1 MCEKCK
7 DKGFTEEN
15 HGLLMIFC
23 DCEIGKELLAK
34 QRETYG
40 YPEEELPSTLEEASE
55 IVSNAAGS
63 RPDFLSGKDYT
74 DEVRGHNDNSS
85 RTGQL
90 DTDTGSGDT
99 GKPEKPKK
107 RKAKRKAGKRAG

>member
-23 DCEIGKELLAK
+23 DCEVGKELLAK

-40 YPEEELPSTLEEASE
+40 YPEEAQEGGIVDDPELV
-55 IVSNAAGS
+55 IV
-63 RPDFLSGKDYT
+63 
-74 DEVRGHNDNSS
+74 S

>member
-23 DCEIGKELLAK
+23 DCEVGKKLLAK

-40 YPEEELPSTLEEASE
+40 YPEEVKNDS
-55 IVSNAAGS
+55 
-63 RPDFLSGKDYT
+63 DSG
-74 DEVRGHNDNSS
+74 
-85 RTGQL
+85 TGQP

>member
-23 DCEIGKELLAK
+23 DCEVGKELLAK

-40 YPEEELPSTLEEASE
+40 FPEE
-55 IVSNAAGS
+55 VKDGS
-63 RPDFLSGKDYT
+63 DSG
-74 DEVRGHNDNSS
+74 
-85 RTGQL
+85 TGQP
-90 DTDTGSGDT
+90 DTDTGGGDT
-99 GKPEKPKK
+99 GKSKKPKK
-107 RKAKRKAGKRAG
+107 RKVKRKAGKRAG

>member
-1 MCEKCK
+1 MCEKCEG
-7 DKGFTEEN
+7 KGFTEEN

-40 YPEEELPSTLEEASE
+40 YPEIPPCDSREYMERVKAAGQASRNLLDVERQVLPS
-55 IVSNAAGS
+55 
-63 RPDFLSGKDYT
+63 K
-74 DEVRGHNDNSS
+74 EVNDNSS
-85 RTGQL
+85 GTGQP